1 MINRGQLFIDL
12 MSVSAMNVILIDIK
26 QDANRSRSIN
36 NALYCTPKF
45 DIYPTYDRP
54 REWFFQDLV

>member
-26 QDANRSRSIN
+26 QDAYRSRSIN
-36 NALYCTPKF
+36 NAH
-45 DIYPTYDRP
+45 YPTRMVVP
-54 REWFFQDLV
+54 RLGLNMYMYKCQSYTI

>member
-26 QDANRSRSIN
+26 QDAYRSRSIN
-36 NALYCTPKF
+36 NAH
-45 DIYPTYDRP
+45 YPTYDRP
-54 REWFFQDLV
+54 REWLFQD